1 MTFKDLFYQS
11 ERSQDGQPLYIWET
25 QLHQTEANN
34 DAVEDI
40 PALLE
45 VVVGIQSNQL
55 QHHLSCK
62 DPCEHLE
69 NTPKN
74 TVRGGKSFLMLHV
87 NYGSDG
93 LYVI

>member
-1 MTFKDLFYQS
+1 MTVQDFCYQS
-11 ERSQDGQPLYIWET
+11 ERSQDRQPLHIGET

-34 DAVEDI
+34 DAVKDV

-62 DPCEHLE
+62 DSCEHLG
-69 NTPKN
+69 NMKRDSKN
-74 TVRGGKSFLMLHV
+74 KK
-87 NYGSDG
+87 
-93 LYVI
+93 